1 MEHIWARTTIRLE
14 RIGVGKVA
22 LGSRV
27 LTTEEMENE
36 IPRVPEVTKGFA
48 ECLPV
53 ASPDGAAFVGWRV
66 KGATFP
72 KTMVV

>member
-1 MEHIWARTTIRLE
+1 M
-14 RIGVGKVA
+14 
-22 LGSRV
+22 